1 MDHIGHCGL
10 SKGAGTRGDGGQDEL
25 LQADWTWL
33 WLRGFGA
40 DPRGDSSL
48 QRRLSKTFVF
58 DFVAA
63 KQNQTPGQPATTG
76 ETSQK
81 SDERLPPEY
90 EIRQPTAAV
99 SKQTSS
105 E

>member
-1 MDHIGHCGL
+1 L